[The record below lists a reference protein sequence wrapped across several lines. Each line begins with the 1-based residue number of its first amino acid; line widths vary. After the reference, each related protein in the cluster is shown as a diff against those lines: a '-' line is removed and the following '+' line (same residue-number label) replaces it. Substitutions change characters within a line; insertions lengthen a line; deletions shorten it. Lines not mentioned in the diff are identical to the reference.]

1 MALVQTEEIARR
13 LTAAAPDVDVEIVKF
28 ETTGDSDQTSKL
40 LQHGGKGGA
49 FVAQIRKAVISGELQ
64 AAMHSLKDMPG
75 NEDTPGLVIGATL
88 SRDPPGDVLVLRSG
102 ILIDDLRRSR
112 GKGFKIGTN
121 AVRRAAYARRL
132 FPQIEVIHYRGAAD
146 TRVRKLDHLE
156 MQRLPGGGEVGPADA
171 LIMARS
177 GLERVGLAG
186 RIAYEFSVQEMLPAV
201 GQGIVAVEC
210 AANDWQTRRLLS
222 GIDNP
227 AAHRSADAE
236 REVLWVLNGHCNS
249 PIAGFSTIQGARMT
263 LTASVLD
270 ETGGLFIEASRAGRV
285 DIRRQQRAGASG
297 KADDLCVGDFSAH
310 ALDNAAGRLDRPA
323 LEFARRQHTGPG
335 VENLQH
341 VGAGLE
347 LSQQILDRVF
357 DQHVDDLRERLGMT
371 VGHHPRRRLIRRA
384 LSGHHIGR
392 NRPRRSAET
401 DQSNFRIEFA

>member
-1 MALVQTEEIARR
+1 MAIRIRIGTRKSVMALAQTEEIARR
-13 LTAAAPDVDVEIVKF
+13 LTAASSGVEVEIVKF
-28 ETTGDSDQTSKL
+28 ETTGDQDQTSKL

-49 FVAQIRKAVISGELQ
+49 FVAEIRAAVRSGDLH

-88 SRDPPGDVLVLRSG
+88 TRDPAGDALVLRPGLS
-102 ILIDDLRRSR
+102 IDDVRRSQ

-121 AVRRAAYARRL
+121 AVRRSAYARRL

-186 RIAYEFSVQEMLPAV
+186 RIAYEFSVQEMLPAA

-210 AANDWQTRRLLS
+210 AADDWQTRRLLS
-222 GIDNP
+222 GIDDP
-227 AAHRSADAE
+227 AAHRCADAE

-249 PIAGFSTIQGARMT
+249 PIAAFSTIAGAQMT

-270 ETGGLFIEASRAGRV
+270 EAGGLFIEASR
-285 DIRRQQRAGASG
+285 SG
-297 KADDLCVGDFSAH
+297 PA
-310 ALDNAAGRLDRPA
+310 DRPRELGRA
-323 LEFARRQHTGPG
+323 
-335 VENLQH
+335 V
-341 VGAGLE
+341 GLE
-347 LSQQILDRVF
+347 LLDKGAAGII
-357 DQHVDDLRERLGMT
+357 ER
-371 VGHHPRRRLIRRA
+371 
-384 LSGHHIGR
+384 S
-392 NRPRRSAET
+392 RPG
-401 DQSNFRIEFA
+401 